1 MHLEADYDSGL
12 QCVRVLHPPGVTDSR
27 KSWRSLAEMADTRM
41 GMSIREKAMFL
52 FCNRSRNCIK
62 ILVWDNGYWVMMKR
76 IPKGTFA

>member
-1 MHLEADYDSGL
+1 
-12 QCVRVLHPPGVTDSR
+12 
-27 KSWRSLAEMADTRM
+27 MADTRM

-62 ILVWDNGYWVMMKR
+62 ILVWDNGYWVLMKR